1 MGQAADHFECVL
13 KAFDGMS
20 TPKQDAGLLDDV
32 IQEPGAW
39 KGLRW
44 CVFFDP
50 SVFAIGF
57 AKQHSRRRIMVILAG
72 QEILAKLSPGT
83 SVQELTGQ

>member
-32 IQEPGAW
+32 IQEPGKVCA
-39 KGLRW
+39 GA
-44 CVFFDP
+44 FFLTLP
-50 SVFAIGF
+50 S
-57 AKQHSRRRIMVILAG
+57 SR
-72 QEILAKLSPGT
+72 
-83 SVQELTGQ
+83 